1 MEKNAVA
8 TESVTLLYR
17 LIIEADRV
25 EARNM
30 LAAAIAGM
38 GYNDALKNILEPTLR
53 LVGER
58 WVSDGISLAQGFV
71 AGKVAE
77 DFMIFGKPTGM
88 PHSAASAVGAAD
100 DGTRLPARIAVL
112 GNVEDDYHVLGRSMV
127 ASFLAI
133 EGWNIVDLG
142 CDVLASDFVDRAIEA
157 GACVIGA
164 SAMMLTTARNIVK
177 IRQELEARNL
187 ADHLKLAV
195 GGAVFVMRP
204 DLVVEVGGDGTARTA
219 LEAPA
224 LFERLRRKAR
234 RS

>member
-1 MEKNAVA
+1 MEKLPVA
-8 TESVTLLYR
+8 AESVTLLYR
-17 LIIEADRV
+17 LIIEADRA
-25 EARNM
+25 EARNL
-30 LAAAIAGM
+30 LAAAAAGM
-38 GYNDALKNILEPTLR
+38 GYDDALRNVLEPTLR
-53 LVGER
+53 MVGDR

-77 DFMIFGKPTGM
+77 DFMILGKTGGM
-88 PHSAASAVGAAD
+88 PRRGGGAAD
-100 DGTRLPARIAVL
+100 LEGDGTGLPARIAVL

-127 ASFLAI
+127 ASFLEI

-142 CDVLASDFVDRAIEA
+142 CDVLAGDFVDRAVEA
-157 GACVIGA
+157 NACVIGA

-177 IRQELEARNL
+177 IRHDLDDRGL
-187 ADHLKLAV
+187 ADRLKLAV

-204 DLVVEVGGDGTARTA
+204 DLVDEVGGDGTARTA

-234 RS
+234 RA